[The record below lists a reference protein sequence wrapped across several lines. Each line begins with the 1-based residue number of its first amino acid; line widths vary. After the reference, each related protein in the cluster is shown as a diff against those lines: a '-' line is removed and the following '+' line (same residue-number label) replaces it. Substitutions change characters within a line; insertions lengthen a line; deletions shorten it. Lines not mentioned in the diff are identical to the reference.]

1 MTKKILAV
9 LLTLALMFTFVACGS
24 SEPAGDDAEKAT
36 YNWQIGNVLAAD
48 QPWDMGLVKFAEL
61 LNEYS
66 DGRITAT
73 VQSGGVLGSEIE
85 MLEAVQM
92 GTLEFSIA
100 STPSYS
106 GFCDP
111 LNYFDLPY
119 LFQTTDSAWAVM
131 DEWLTADRQA
141 AMEGTGFHLLGF
153 FDNGE
158 YMVAG
163 DVKMT
168 DPAACKDMRVRSH
181 SSQLQCDAFLA
192 IGANPLAVAWGDI
205 YVSLQ
210 QGTIDAVS
218 GTTLT
223 NMYGGKFYEQTDYI
237 NMTKHHFIPAPVS
250 MNEDLWNSLSDEDK
264 EIVTKA
270 FEEAAVYQR
279 PVAKQYA
286 ADAKAIMVESGVEV
300 VEMDAAVWSEA
311 MASVYDTWVGTN
323 GIEQEM
329 IDKIQE
335 SEASHL

>member
-1 MTKKILAV
+1 MKKVLAI
-9 LLTLALMFTFVACGS
+9 LLTLVLIFSFAACGS
-24 SEPAGDDAEKAT
+24 SESNEGGEAEKPT

-92 GTLEFSIA
+92 GTLDISIA
-100 STPSYS
+100 STASYS
-106 GFCDP
+106 GFCDQ

-119 LFQTTDSAWAVM
+119 LFQTTESAWAVM

-153 FDNGE
+153 MDNGE

-168 DPAACKDMRVRSH
+168 DPSACKDMRVRSH

-192 IGANPLAVAWGDI
+192 VGANPL
-205 YVSLQ
+205 
-210 QGTIDAVS
+210 
-218 GTTLT
+218 
-223 NMYGGKFYEQTDYI
+223 
-237 NMTKHHFIPAPVS
+237 
-250 MNEDLWNSLSDEDK
+250 
-264 EIVTKA
+264 
-270 FEEAAVYQR
+270 
-279 PVAKQYA
+279 
-286 ADAKAIMVESGVEV
+286 
-300 VEMDAAVWSEA
+300 
-311 MASVYDTWVGTN
+311 
-323 GIEQEM
+323 
-329 IDKIQE
+329 
-335 SEASHL
+335 